1 MRSKLLIFAVA
12 AICLVFVSGVAV
24 GVVGRRAFQPKKFQS
39 VLVEELDLT
48 PDQRHK
54 IQQIWS
60 EVAEHHTPVPMS
72 EIEKADA
79 ERWQAIDELLTPE
92 QRAQYARIQ
101 QRLSGR
107 IGDEERAEL
116 QAQAEQLREQIRG
129 LGDQRQ
135 TQQESLATTPMVLN
149 YGSGNLVP
157 GYQPPQSLGEA
168 LGKAWSDFKEGAT
181 VVLAAL
187 IRAAPWLITILLIGL
202 AALFVRRRWFPKAK
216 AEAAPEPAEA

>member
-79 ERWQAIDELLTPE
+79 ARWQAIDELLTPE
-92 QRAQYARIQ
+92 QRSQYARIQ
-101 QRLSGR
+101 QRFEDR
-107 IGDEERAEL
+107 M
-116 QAQAEQLREQIRG
+116 QG
-129 LGDQRQ
+129 LD
-135 TQQESLATTPMVLN
+135 
-149 YGSGNLVP
+149 SGNRSRVAAAEEQTRQLLTP
-157 GYQPPQSLGEA
+157 AQREKYERLLARPTHDFFYLKTRTTQPS
-168 LGKAWSDFKEGAT
+168 SH
-181 VVLAAL
+181 
-187 IRAAPWLITILLIGL
+187 
-202 AALFVRRRWFPKAK
+202 
-216 AEAAPEPAEA
+216 